1 MSLKNIIIFIPS
13 IEGYGVEKNLFL
25 ISNFLSK
32 KIKNVT
38 IISVTK
44 KFKLEFNKSIKFVS
58 PKNLFWQNG
67 GRLRKYLI
75 CSFLL
80 IKFLMTN
87 NNNLILSFQGN
98 LIAILISKIFKSKI
112 LIRLNSAPSGW
123 SNNIL
128 KKNIFK
134 IFLQFADEI
143 IVNSKKFKKIVDE
156 EFKVNSV
163 NIYNPLNINII
174 KLKSKI
180 FSKKIFNYQKSIK
193 IINVGRLV
201 DQKNQ
206 IILLKAIKE
215 LIYKKKLLIEC
226 ILVGDGNLKKSYQNF
241 ILENKLNR
249 NIKIFNFKK
258 NPFNLIKQADL
269 LVLSSKFEGL
279 PNVLLEALVLNKFVI
294 SSDCPTGPREILLN
308 GNGGLL
314 FKSNDHK
321 DLKNKILYFVNNKN
335 KCKKMLKYAK
345 KELYRFDYFNNLNK
359 YLNLI
364 TKY

>member
-38 IISVTK
+38 IISVTE
-44 KFKLEFNKSIKFVS
+44 KFKSEFNETIKFIS
-58 PKNLFWQNG
+58 PKNVFWQNG
-67 GRLRKYLI
+67 GRLRKYII

-80 IKFLMTN
+80 IKFLMIN

-123 SNNIL
+123 SNSIL

-134 IFLQFADEI
+134 FFLKFADKI

-156 EFKVNSV
+156 EFKINSV
-163 NIYNPLNINII
+163 NIYNPLNKSEII
-174 KLKSKI
+174 LKSKI
-180 FSKKIFNYQKSIK
+180 FSKKIYNHKKSIK

-201 DQKNQ
+201 NQKNQ

-215 LIYKKKLLIEC
+215 LIIEKKLLIEC
-226 ILVGDGNLKKSYQNF
+226 VLIGDGNLKKNYKNF
-241 ILENKLNR
+241 ILKNKLNK
-249 NIKIFNFKK
+249 NIKILNFRK
-258 NPFNLIKQADL
+258 NPFNLINQADL
-269 LVLSSKFEGL
+269 FVLSSKFEGL
-279 PNVLLEALVLNKFVI
+279 PNVLLESLTLNKFII
-294 SSDCPTGPREILLN
+294 SSDCPTGPTEILLN
-308 GNGGLL
+308 GKGGLL
-314 FKSNDHK
+314 YKSEDYK
-321 DLKNKILYFVNNKN
+321 DLKNKLLFYIYNKK

-345 KELYRFDYFNNLNK
+345 KKLHRFDYFKNLNK

-364 TKY
+364 KKY